1 MVKLGFGGPPKLLP
15 WEDVNVQAE
24 QRRAI
29 EGNEAVLPQLE
40 STARRV
46 NTFNQGE
53 IQRML
58 ELAMPGYAK
67 LRDQGTQVISDF
79 TAGKIPQDVRDAIGR
94 NTAGRSLYGGFGGT
108 GMSRNLTARDLGL
121 TSLDL
126 MTKGLDS
133 ATRWISM
140 SRSLAPTMDVTS
152 MFIRPEFQAQ
162 FAGMERDKR
171 LGYKNVK
178 RQFEYATDPM
188 RGVENDVAGI
198 ADVVG
203 TALMAYMGGGFD
215 VSSMA
220 GGMGGMGGAAGGGA
234 GGGMMSGFGGMMG
247 LGGGG
252 GTAAAM
258 QMFGGFGGMFG
269 GGGGGGAAQSP
280 WAAGPG
286 Y

>member
-1 MVKLGFGGPPKLLP
+1 MGLFGSLVKLGFGGPPKLLP

-58 ELAMPGYAK
+58 ELAMPGYSK
-67 LRDQGTQVISDF
+67 LRDQGTKVVSDL
-79 TAGKIPQDVRDAIGR
+79 TAGRIPQDVRDAIGR

-108 GMSRNLTARDLGL
+108 SMSRNLTARDLGL

-140 SRSLAPTMDVTS
+140 SRSLAPTMDITQ
-152 MFIRPEFQAQ
+152 MFVRPEFQAQ

-171 LGYKNVK
+171 LGYRNVK

-188 RGVENDVAGI
+188 REVENDVAGI
-198 ADVVG
+198 ADTIG
-203 TALMAYMGGGFD
+203 SALMSYMGGGMD
-215 VSSMA
+215 PGAMA
-220 GGMGGMGGAAGGGA
+220 GGMGG
-234 GGGMMSGFGGMMG
+234 GGMTSGFGGMIG
-247 LGGGG
+247 LGSGGG
-252 GTAAAM
+252 SGAAM
-258 QMFGGFGGMFG
+258 QMISGFGGMFG
-269 GGGGGGAAQSP
+269 GGGVGAGVGAAQSP